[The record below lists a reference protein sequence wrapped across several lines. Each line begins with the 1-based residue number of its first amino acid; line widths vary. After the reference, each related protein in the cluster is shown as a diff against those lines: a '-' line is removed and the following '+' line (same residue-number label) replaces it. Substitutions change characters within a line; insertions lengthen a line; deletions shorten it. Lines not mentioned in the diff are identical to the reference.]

1 MKHNDIGKKFGRLV
15 CVGYGPVY
23 IAPSGKTHRTLRCVC
38 DCGGEKTAL
47 AASIRASRTASCGC
61 AYANRPTKHGRATR
75 SQRGGTYNSWAQ
87 MRSRCNN
94 KNVPEFKHY
103 GGRGIKVCDRWA
115 SFELFLADMG
125 ERPPGTSIDRLDV
138 NGDYRQDN
146 CRWATRREQSLNT
159 TRSRRIA
166 ASGIEMTLS
175 EWAEATGLTPNC
187 IRSRIKRGWTPE
199 QAVRP

>member
-1 MKHNDIGKKFGRLV
+1 MTLGDTDPSDFWRMRNGMTRDPFKIDGPTCISFSGGRTSAYMLWRVLQSNGGLPSDAVVCFANTGKES
-15 CVGYGPVY
+15 PE
-23 IAPSGKTHRTLRCVC
+23 TLYFVQ
-38 DCGGEKTAL
+38 A
-47 AASIRASRTASCGC
+47 C
-61 AYANRPTKHGRATR
+61 AREW
-75 SQRGGTYNSWAQ
+75 S
-87 MRSRCNN
+87 
-94 KNVPEFKHY
+94 VPITWVEY
-103 GGRGIKVCDRWA
+103 GRGIKVCDRWA